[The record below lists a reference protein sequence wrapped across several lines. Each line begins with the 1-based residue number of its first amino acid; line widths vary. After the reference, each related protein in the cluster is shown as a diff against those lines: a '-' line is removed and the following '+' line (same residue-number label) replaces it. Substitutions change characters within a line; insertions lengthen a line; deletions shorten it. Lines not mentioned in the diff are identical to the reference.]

1 MNILLVE
8 DETKMAAFI
17 RSALAEEHY
26 TVEVVHNGEEALA
39 RADINDY
46 NLFILDIMLP
56 GRDGLEVCR
65 RLREKKIPA
74 PILLLTAKSK
84 LYDKVRGLDLGADDY
99 LTKPFD
105 LEELLA
111 RVRAL
116 LRRQKQPGTAVL
128 RVADLT
134 LDQSTREVVRSGKT
148 LELTAKE
155 YALLRYLM
163 IHANEVVPRS
173 MIIEHVWDV
182 ESAAF
187 TNVVDVYINYIRGK
201 VDRGFDPPLI
211 HTVRSVGY
219 ILKEPDG
226 V

>member
-1 MNILLVE
+1 MKILLVE
-8 DETKMAAFI
+8 DERKLADFI
-17 RSALAEEHY
+17 QKALTEERYTVDVVHDGEAALAE
-26 TVEVVHNGEEALA
+26 
-39 RADINDY
+39 ADISAYD
-46 NLFILDIMLP
+46 LFILDIMLP
-56 GRDGLEVCR
+56 GKDGLTVCEE
-65 RLREKKIPA
+65 LRERKIGS

-84 LYDKVRGLDLGADDY
+84 LYDKVRGLDRGADDY

-116 LRRQKQPGTAVL
+116 LRRQKKNKTVVL
-128 RVADLT
+128 RVGDLT
-134 LDQSTREVVRSGKT
+134 LDQAERKVERGGKAI
-148 LELTAKE
+148 ELTAKE

-163 IHANEVVPRS
+163 LHAGEVVPRS

-201 VDRGFDPPLI
+201 VDRGFHPPLI

-219 ILKEPDG
+219 IIKEPERE
-226 V
+226 

>member
-1 MNILLVE
+1 MKILLVE
-8 DETKMAAFI
+8 DERKLADFI
-17 RSALAEEHY
+17 QKALTEERYTVDVVHDGEAALAE
-26 TVEVVHNGEEALA
+26 
-39 RADINDY
+39 ADISDY
-46 NLFILDIMLP
+46 DLFILDIMLP
-56 GRDGLEVCR
+56 GKDGLTVCEE
-65 RLREKKIPA
+65 LRERKIGS

-84 LYDKVRGLDLGADDY
+84 LYDKVRGLDRGADDY

-116 LRRQKQPGTAVL
+116 LRRQKKNKTVVL
-128 RVADLT
+128 RVGDLT
-134 LDQSTREVVRSGKT
+134 LDQAERKVERGGKAI
-148 LELTAKE
+148 ELTAKE

-163 IHANEVVPRS
+163 LHAGEVVPRS

-201 VDRGFDPPLI
+201 VDRGFHPPLI

-219 ILKEPDG
+219 IIKEPERE
-226 V
+226 

>member
-116 LRRQKQPGTAVL
+116 LRRQKQSKTAVL

-134 LDQSTREVVRSGKT
+134 LDQSTREVVRSGKP
-148 LELTAKE
+148 LDLTAKE

-163 IHANEVVPRS
+163 LHANEVVPRS

>member
-65 RLREKKIPA
+65 RLREKKIDS

-116 LRRQKQPGTAVL
+116 LRRQKQSKTAVL

-134 LDQSTREVVRSGKT
+134 LDQSTREVVRSGKP
-148 LELTAKE
+148 LDLTAKE

-163 IHANEVVPRS
+163 LHANEVVPRS

-219 ILKEPDG
+219 ILKEPDE

>member
-1 MNILLVE
+1 MKILLVE

-17 RSALAEEHY
+17 RSALVEEHY

-39 RADINDY
+39 RAEINDY

-56 GRDGLEVCR
+56 GRDGLDVCR
-65 RLREKKIPA
+65 RLREKKIA
-74 PILLLTAKSK
+74 SPILLLTAKSK

-116 LRRQKQPGTAVL
+116 LRRQKQSRTAVL

-148 LELTAKE
+148 LDLTAKE

-163 IHANEVVPRS
+163 LHANEVVPRS

>member
-17 RSALAEEHY
+17 RSALVEEHY
-26 TVEVVHNGEEALA
+26 TVEVVHTGEEALA

-56 GRDGLEVCR
+56 GRDGLDVCR
-65 RLREKKIPA
+65 RLREKKIDS

-134 LDQSTREVVRSGKT
+134 LDQSTREVARSGKP
-148 LELTAKE
+148 LDLTAKE

-163 IHANEVVPRS
+163 LHANEVVPRS